1 MPTTLATVQDRLPA
15 ILERAEATLQTVT
28 EIVSKVPESL
38 DRSNRFFTN
47 VERIFQESELPALSA
62 DSRKFFSTTSGQ
74 IDKIATDLER
84 VIGTDGTLVTF
95 VENANAAIKAADLP
109 TTNQSARA
117 AADQTTLA
125 ADDLRRTLPA
135 IRDSLDQLR
144 DLARQLQEQPESVV
158 YGPRPPV
165 DEEMTRVTGSGLRLL
180 VVLICLAGIA
190 CQLKRPETI
199 PGRMIEPQL
208 LAPQAPAPAGPG
220 TSGATAASIRLL
232 DTQARGHIG
241 RRVLHQQ
248 PDGELIED
256 PVWRWSSAPDR
267 YLDTALRLEL
277 TSSRVLRLVD
287 VASAPTVAATLLVWH
302 LETGGGTRLVG
313 AVEFQVTRTDHVVQ
327 TQVVQA
333 SEAVSADL
341 PGDLAAAAGRLLR
354 RLALEGLTRVASER

>member
-1 MPTTLATVQDRLPA
+1 MAVEKSYARLGLFLVVVLVVVVATALLFIQRWRSRAIIAMVTYTNENVSGLEISSPVRFRGVSLGRVSDVRVDPRDVIVEIDFEMFPDRLNTIGISAERIGQIRDLRGMFPNLRASMVSNPVTGEAYLLLDVPENPPAPMTLAFTPDRPYVPWAPTTLATVQDRLPA

-117 AADQTTLA
+117 AADQTALA

-165 DEEMTRVTGSGLRLL
+165 E
-180 VVLICLAGIA
+180 
-190 CQLKRPETI
+190 KR
-199 PGRMIEPQL
+199 
-208 LAPQAPAPAGPG
+208 
-220 TSGATAASIRLL
+220 
-232 DTQARGHIG
+232 
-241 RRVLHQQ
+241 
-248 PDGELIED
+248 
-256 PVWRWSSAPDR
+256 
-267 YLDTALRLEL
+267 
-277 TSSRVLRLVD
+277 
-287 VASAPTVAATLLVWH
+287 
-302 LETGGGTRLVG
+302 
-313 AVEFQVTRTDHVVQ
+313 
-327 TQVVQA
+327 
-333 SEAVSADL
+333 
-341 PGDLAAAAGRLLR
+341 
-354 RLALEGLTRVASER
+354 

>member
-1 MPTTLATVQDRLPA
+1 MR
-15 ILERAEATLQTVT
+15 
-28 EIVSKVPESL
+28 
-38 DRSNRFFTN
+38 
-47 VERIFQESELPALSA
+47 
-62 DSRKFFSTTSGQ
+62 
-74 IDKIATDLER
+74 
-84 VIGTDGTLVTF
+84 
-95 VENANAAIKAADLP
+95 
-109 TTNQSARA
+109 
-117 AADQTTLA
+117 
-125 ADDLRRTLPA
+125 
-135 IRDSLDQLR
+135 
-144 DLARQLQEQPESVV
+144 
-158 YGPRPPV
+158 
-165 DEEMTRVTGSGLRLL
+165 RVTVSGLLL
-180 VVLICLAGIA
+180 VVLTFLAGIA

-208 LAPQAPAPAGPG
+208 LAPQAPAPAGTG
-220 TSGATAASIRLL
+220 TNGATTASIRLL

-302 LETGGGTRLVG
+302 LETGAGTQLVG
-313 AVEFQVTRTDHVVQ
+313 AVEFQITRTDHVVQ

-354 RLALEGLTRVASER
+354 RLALEGLMRVASQQ

>member
-1 MPTTLATVQDRLPA
+1 MAVEKSYARLGLFLVVVLVVVVATALLFIQRWRSRAIIAMVTYTNENVSGLEISSPVRFRGVSLGRVSDVRVDPRDVIVEIDFEMFPDRLNTIGISAERIGQIRDLRGMFPNLRASMVSNPVTGEAYLLLDVPENPPAPMTLAFTPDRPYVPWAPTTLATVQDRLPA

-62 DSRKFFSTTSGQ
+62 DSRKFFATTSGQ

-95 VENANAAIKAADLP
+95 VESANAAIKAADLP

-165 DEEMTRVTGSGLRLL
+165 
-180 VVLICLAGIA
+180 A
-190 CQLKRPETI
+190 KK
-199 PGRMIEPQL
+199 
-208 LAPQAPAPAGPG
+208 
-220 TSGATAASIRLL
+220 
-232 DTQARGHIG
+232 
-241 RRVLHQQ
+241 
-248 PDGELIED
+248 
-256 PVWRWSSAPDR
+256 
-267 YLDTALRLEL
+267 
-277 TSSRVLRLVD
+277 
-287 VASAPTVAATLLVWH
+287 
-302 LETGGGTRLVG
+302 
-313 AVEFQVTRTDHVVQ
+313 
-327 TQVVQA
+327 
-333 SEAVSADL
+333 
-341 PGDLAAAAGRLLR
+341 
-354 RLALEGLTRVASER
+354 

>member
-1 MPTTLATVQDRLPA
+1 MAVEKSYARLGLFLVVVLVVVLATALLFVQRWRSRAVIELVTYTNDNVSGLEVSSPVRFRGVSIGRVSDVRVDPRDVIVEIDFEMFPDRLNTIGISAERIGQIRDLRGMFPNLRASMVSNPVTGEAYLLLDVPENPPAPMTLAFTPDRPYVPWVPTTLATVQDRLPK
-15 ILERAEATLQTVT
+15 ILERAEAALQTVT

-62 DSRKFFSTTSGQ
+62 DSRKFFSATSGQ

-117 AADQTTLA
+117 AADQTALA

-165 DEEMTRVTGSGLRLL
+165 E
-180 VVLICLAGIA
+180 
-190 CQLKRPETI
+190 KR
-199 PGRMIEPQL
+199 
-208 LAPQAPAPAGPG
+208 
-220 TSGATAASIRLL
+220 
-232 DTQARGHIG
+232 
-241 RRVLHQQ
+241 
-248 PDGELIED
+248 
-256 PVWRWSSAPDR
+256 
-267 YLDTALRLEL
+267 
-277 TSSRVLRLVD
+277 
-287 VASAPTVAATLLVWH
+287 
-302 LETGGGTRLVG
+302 
-313 AVEFQVTRTDHVVQ
+313 
-327 TQVVQA
+327 
-333 SEAVSADL
+333 
-341 PGDLAAAAGRLLR
+341 
-354 RLALEGLTRVASER
+354 

>member
-1 MPTTLATVQDRLPA
+1 MAAEHSYARLGFFMVVVLVVVLATGLLFIQRLRSREVIEAVTYTTENVSGLEVSSPVRYRGVSVGRISEVRIDPRDVIVEIDFEMFPDRLNTIGISTERVGQIRDLRGMFPNLRASMVSNPVTGEAYLLLDVPENPPTPMTLAFTPDRPYVPWVPTTLATVQDRLPK
-15 ILERAEATLQTVT
+15 ILERAEAALQTVT

-62 DSRKFFSTTSGQ
+62 DSRKFFSATSGQ

-117 AADQTTLA
+117 AADQTALA

-165 DEEMTRVTGSGLRLL
+165 E
-180 VVLICLAGIA
+180 
-190 CQLKRPETI
+190 KR
-199 PGRMIEPQL
+199 
-208 LAPQAPAPAGPG
+208 
-220 TSGATAASIRLL
+220 
-232 DTQARGHIG
+232 
-241 RRVLHQQ
+241 
-248 PDGELIED
+248 
-256 PVWRWSSAPDR
+256 
-267 YLDTALRLEL
+267 
-277 TSSRVLRLVD
+277 
-287 VASAPTVAATLLVWH
+287 
-302 LETGGGTRLVG
+302 
-313 AVEFQVTRTDHVVQ
+313 
-327 TQVVQA
+327 
-333 SEAVSADL
+333 
-341 PGDLAAAAGRLLR
+341 
-354 RLALEGLTRVASER
+354 

>member
-1 MPTTLATVQDRLPA
+1 MAVEKSYARLGLFLVVVLVVGLATALLFIQRWRSRAVIELVTYTTENVSGLEVSSPVRFRGVSIGRVSEVRVDPRDVIVEIDFEMFPDRLNTIGISAERIGELSDFLGVAPKLRASMVSNPVTGEAYLLLDVPEHPPTPMTLAFTPDRPYVPWVPTTMATVQDRLPA

-28 EIVSKVPESL
+28 EIVSRVPESL

-84 VIGTDGTLVTF
+84 VIGADRTLVTF

-117 AADQTTLA
+117 AADQTTMA

-165 DEEMTRVTGSGLRLL
+165 E
-180 VVLICLAGIA
+180 
-190 CQLKRPETI
+190 KR
-199 PGRMIEPQL
+199 
-208 LAPQAPAPAGPG
+208 
-220 TSGATAASIRLL
+220 
-232 DTQARGHIG
+232 
-241 RRVLHQQ
+241 
-248 PDGELIED
+248 
-256 PVWRWSSAPDR
+256 
-267 YLDTALRLEL
+267 
-277 TSSRVLRLVD
+277 
-287 VASAPTVAATLLVWH
+287 
-302 LETGGGTRLVG
+302 
-313 AVEFQVTRTDHVVQ
+313 
-327 TQVVQA
+327 
-333 SEAVSADL
+333 
-341 PGDLAAAAGRLLR
+341 
-354 RLALEGLTRVASER
+354 